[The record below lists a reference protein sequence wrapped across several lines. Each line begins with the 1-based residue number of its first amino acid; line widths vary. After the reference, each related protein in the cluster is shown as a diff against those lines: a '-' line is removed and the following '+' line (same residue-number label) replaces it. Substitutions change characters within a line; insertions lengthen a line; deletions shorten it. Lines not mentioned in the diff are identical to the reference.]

1 VACGLRDGGGWLELV
16 EHDRCGLGLDGFL
29 FMVHVLRFG
38 SGADH
43 RLDGP
48 GRGTVMRHFSFA
60 EPSSVLQLPLG
71 MTTGALGRL
80 LVATCCR
87 RPALPS
93 RRLGARRAAVPV
105 SAVTT
110 TADHDNPAAEAAAKL
125 PSVCTLDP
133 RIGRVFDGSGWPSR

>member
-60 EPSSVLQLPLG
+60 EPSSVLQLAG
-71 MTTGALGRL
+71 HDDGRPRSFVGSDVL
-80 LVATCCR
+80 PPPGFAVSPPGRT
-87 RPALPS
+87 PS
-93 RRLGARRAAVPV
+93 RSTGFREFVRSTVDQATGIRGA
-105 SAVTT
+105 
-110 TADHDNPAAEAAAKL
+110 
-125 PSVCTLDP
+125 SVL
-133 RIGRVFDGSGWPSR
+133 RSVARVG